1 MRNGAGPD
9 PVAREDVAMR
19 ILIADDHPI
28 FRAGLKEILGKE
40 KEVELIG
47 EADSGQK
54 VLELARKQRWDVV
67 LLDVT
72 MPGKDGLEALQELRR
87 ERPKLPVL
95 VLSAHPE
102 DQLALRLLKSGA
114 AGYLTKDK
122 APEVLFTA
130 VKKVLRGEKYISESL
145 AEKVTLGVVSGETQ
159 SLHEALSHREYQVMR
174 MIAAGN
180 TIKVIAGALFLSVRT
195 VSTYRARVLEKM
207 KMKTNAELI
216 RYALQNK
223 LVD

>member
-1 MRNGAGPD
+1 
-9 PVAREDVAMR
+9 
-19 ILIADDHPI
+19 
-28 FRAGLKEILGKE
+28 LKEILGKH

-47 EADSGQK
+47 EAENGRK
-54 VLELARKQRWDVV
+54 ALELARKQRWDVV
-67 LLDVT
+67 LLDLT
-72 MPGKDGLEALQELRR
+72 MPGQDGVEALQELRR

-130 VKKVLRGEKYISESL
+130 VKKVLRGEKYISDSL
-145 AEKVTLGVVSGETQ
+145 AEKVALHVVSGSAQ
-159 SLHEALSHREYQVMR
+159 SPHEALSHREYQVMR
-174 MIAAGN
+174 MIAAGKA
-180 TIKVIAGALFLSVRT
+180 IKEIAKELFLSVRT
-195 VSTYRARVLEKM
+195 VSTYRARVLDKM
-207 KMKTNAELI
+207 NMKTNTELI
-216 RYALQNK
+216 RYALKNK

>member
-1 MRNGAGPD
+1 
-9 PVAREDVAMR
+9 MR

-28 FRAGLKEILGKE
+28 FRAGLKEILSKQ

-47 EADSGQK
+47 EAENGRK
-54 VLELARKQRWDVV
+54 AVELARRQRWDVV
-67 LLDVT
+67 LLDLT
-72 MPGKDGLEALQELRR
+72 MPGKDGIEALQELRR

-130 VKKVLRGEKYISESL
+130 VRKVLRGEKYISNSL
-145 AEKVTLGVVSGETQ
+145 AAKLASDLVSGVAASPHET
-159 SLHEALSHREYQVMR
+159 LSDREYQVMR
-174 MIAAGN
+174 RIGAGKTMAEIA
-180 TIKVIAGALFLSVRT
+180 KELFLSVRT
-195 VSTYRARVLEKM
+195 VSTYRARLLEKM
-207 KMKTNAELI
+207 RMKTNADII
-216 RYALQNK
+216 RYALEHK
-223 LVD
+223 LVDIGS

>member
-1 MRNGAGPD
+1 
-9 PVAREDVAMR
+9 MR

-40 KEVELIG
+40 KDVEVIG
-47 EADSGQK
+47 EADNGRK
-54 VLELARKQRWDVV
+54 ALELVRKQRWDVV
-67 LLDVT
+67 LLDLT
-72 MPGKDGLEALQELRR
+72 MPGKDGLEVLQDLRR

-95 VLSAHPE
+95 ILSAHPE
-102 DQLALRLLKSGA
+102 DQLALRMLKAGA

-122 APEVLFTA
+122 APEVLLTA
-130 VKKVLRGEKYISESL
+130 VRKVLRGEKYISESL
-145 AEKVTLGVVSGETQ
+145 AAKVTLDVVAGATP

-174 MIAAGN
+174 MIAAGKAQ
-180 TIKVIAGALFLSVRT
+180 IEIAQELSLSVRT

>member
-1 MRNGAGPD
+1 
-9 PVAREDVAMR
+9 MR

-28 FRAGLKEILGKE
+28 FRAGVKEILLKE
-40 KEVELIG
+40 KDVESIG
-47 EADSGQK
+47 EADTGHK
-54 VLELARKQRWDVV
+54 VLELARKRRWDVV
-67 LLDVT
+67 LLDLT

-87 ERPKLPVL
+87 ERPALPIL

-102 DQLALRLLKSGA
+102 DQLALRLLRSGA

-122 APEVLFTA
+122 APEVLLTA
-130 VKKVLRGEKYISESL
+130 IRKVLRGEKYISESL
-145 AEKVTLGVVSGETQ
+145 AEKIALDTVSGATK
-159 SLHEALSHREYQVMR
+159 SLHEMLSQREYQVMA
-174 MIAAGN
+174 MIAAGK
-180 TIKVIAGALFLSVRT
+180 TGKEIAKKLFLSIRT

-207 KMKTNAELI
+207 NMKTNAELI